1 MDFILDD
8 QQSVLRDLA
17 AQILGDRFTNETH
30 RELEAGG
37 TWFDT
42 VSWKAFAD
50 AGLLGVAVP
59 VEYGGLGLGFMEV
72 ALIAAEVGRTTAKI
86 PFTSTAIGG
95 LALAEFADAAVAA
108 HWLPRVAAG
117 DAVIALG
124 IADRGNTV
132 SAAEASGG
140 LVLNGHV
147 SFVPSG
153 ANAQLLV
160 VPVSSVADVK
170 LVVIDLSS
178 AGIVVVPQP
187 TMVGAPETRFVFT
200 NASVVCELAGTL
212 ASPDPVEWLRQRAVS
227 ALCSTASGVVE
238 EALRLTAEYVRV
250 REQFNKLLATFQAV
264 SQRTGDAYIN
274 VRAIRLTALQ
284 AAWRLS
290 VGLPAAAE
298 VAVAKYWASA
308 GGQEVLSAATHLH
321 GGIGVDRDYPLHRYF
336 LTARSIDLTLGGAT
350 EHLRRI
356 GKIIA
361 SD

>member
-1 MDFILDD
+1 VLD
-8 QQSVLRDLA
+8 
-17 AQILGDRFTNETH
+17 
-30 RELEAGG
+30 
-37 TWFDT
+37 
-42 VSWKAFAD
+42 
-50 AGLLGVAVP
+50 
-59 VEYGGLGLGFMEV
+59 
-72 ALIAAEVGRTTAKI
+72 
-86 PFTSTAIGG
+86 
-95 LALAEFADAAVAA
+95 
-108 HWLPRVAAG
+108 
-117 DAVIALG
+117 
-124 IADRGNTV
+124 
-132 SAAEASGG
+132 
-140 LVLNGHV
+140 GHV

-153 ANAQLLV
+153 ADAQILV
-160 VPVSSVADVK
+160 LPAGSAAGGK
-170 LVVIDLSS
+170 LVAVELSAS
-178 AGIVVVPQP
+178 GVTLVPQP
-187 TMVGAPETRFVFT
+187 TMVGAPEARFVFANT
-200 NASVVCELAGTL
+200 PVLADLAGTV

-227 ALCSTASGVVE
+227 ALCSTASGVAE

-290 VGLPAAAE
+290 AGLPASAE